1 MFNLFKNL
9 KKPKKTERKFIKY
22 NEDDILEILT
32 EYLAEKEGFE
42 TFQSRAIFFGPPGK
56 DLRLIGVIDELESE
70 LTDINLEKIDE
81 SMDYNGDHHDLPEQF
96 HL

>member
-42 TFQSRAIFFGPPGK
+42 TFQSKAIFLGTPGK
-56 DLRLIGVIDELESE
+56 DLRLIAVIDELESN
-70 LTDINLEKIDE
+70 LTNINLEKIDE
-81 SMDYNGDHHDLPEQF
+81 NMEYNGDHNDLPERF

>member
-9 KKPKKTERKFIKY
+9 KKPKKIGRKFIKY
-22 NEDDILEILT
+22 NEDDVLEILT

-42 TFQSRAIFFGPPGK
+42 TFQSKAIFFGTPGK
-56 DLRLIGVIDELESE
+56 DLRLIAVIDELESE
-70 LTDINLEKIDE
+70 FTNINLEEIDE
-81 SMDYNGDHHDLPEQF
+81 SIEYNGDHHDLPEQF